1 VQTSK
6 PVEIV
11 VPCPSELF
19 HRLEG
24 LASLGDVSISELV
37 IEALQKEL
45 SSESDNSL
53 GNCSID

>member
-45 SSESDNSL
+45 SSE
-53 GNCSID
+53 